1 MLIMNPTMK
10 QKRNQNQPSGKE
22 AVVKGC
28 RNRQSGGVMGKQVV
42 STGIMT
48 ELLVDMGC
56 WEVAVVVPVQASTT
70 GSEQV
75 SVDDQ
80 QSSCSSQ

>member
-10 QKRNQNQPSGKE
+10 QKRNQNLPSGKE

-42 STGIMT
+42 STGIMR
-48 ELLVDMGC
+48 ELLVDMEC
-56 WEVAVVVPVQASTT
+56 WKVAVVVQVSTT
-70 GSEQV
+70 GYEQV